1 MKTALDIELQKVAAA
16 TTLCHL
22 CSLER
27 LEKWVVEARKLP
39 QEKSRSRPKR
49 DVAAGD

>member
-1 MKTALDIELQKVAAA
+1 MSAALDQELQKVAAA

-27 LEKWVVEARKLP
+27 LERLVAEARRQPK
-39 QEKSRSRPKR
+39 EKPRPKAKSK
-49 DVAAGD
+49 VAGEH

>member
-22 CSLER
+22 CTLSE
-27 LEKWVVEARKLP
+27 LEKLVA
-39 QEKSRSRPKR
+39 EKKAKIKNQNHEIENNESP
-49 DVAAGD
+49 DH